1 MKLRFLKYFT
11 AFSLPLLALV
21 AFYTEGW
28 LCFLPLIEAFIF
40 IPLIEL
46 LAKPQMANF
55 SKVEEK
61 EALQNKGFDW
71 VLYVVS
77 LIHWTLLFV
86 FLFTINETDSLV
98 SLVGRTMSMG
108 LLCGAI
114 GINVA
119 HELGHRNTKGEQFL
133 AQSLLLTSLYMHF
146 FIEHNRGHHKNI
158 GTPQD
163 PATARKG
170 ESLYRFWLRAIWQ
183 SYWHAWKIENASLK
197 KKGVSVFSLRNQML
211 RFQILQVVFVLI
223 IFLLF
228 GFEASTLF
236 IAAAIF
242 GFVLLET
249 IDYVEHYGLRRKEIS
264 KGVYE
269 RTQPHHSWDSNFPV
283 GRLMLF
289 ELSRHADHHYLA
301 NRKYQILRSHKT
313 APQMPTGYPGMMI
326 LSLFP
331 PLWFS
336 IMNKKLEQLN

>member
-163 PATARKG
+163 TATARKG
-170 ESLYRFWLRAIWQ
+170 ES
-183 SYWHAWKIENASLK
+183 
-197 KKGVSVFSLRNQML
+197 
-211 RFQILQVVFVLI
+211 
-223 IFLLF
+223 
-228 GFEASTLF
+228 
-236 IAAAIF
+236 
-242 GFVLLET
+242 
-249 IDYVEHYGLRRKEIS
+249 
-264 KGVYE
+264 
-269 RTQPHHSWDSNFPV
+269 
-283 GRLMLF
+283 
-289 ELSRHADHHYLA
+289 
-301 NRKYQILRSHKT
+301 
-313 APQMPTGYPGMMI
+313 
-326 LSLFP
+326 
-331 PLWFS
+331 
-336 IMNKKLEQLN
+336 